1 MDFCEYLVSYGRT
14 GDFGRFR
21 LAQPIGC
28 RRGDRVVVRS
38 HRGLELGEV
47 LCPATPGH
55 AQFLPNTTVGALL
68 RLAGDQD
75 EQAAERQRQRGRQ
88 LCDDGRRL
96 AGELA
101 LPLEILDAEILL
113 DGQQAI
119 VQFLRWDEC
128 DFRPFVSAL
137 STRYE
142 VQLAMHDLALPGDA
156 DAEQEEHGCG
166 REDCGRA
173 GGKGSCASCGSG
185 GGCSG
190 CGVAKKE
197 DLAAYFAGLRQQMD
211 ARQRTAL
218 L

>member
-1 MDFCEYLVSYGRT
+1 MDFCEYLVSYGCT

-21 LAQPIGC
+21 PAQPICC

-55 AQFLPNTTVGALL
+55 AHFLPNTTVGALL
-68 RLAGDQD
+68 RLAGDPD
-75 EQAAERQRQRGRQ
+75 EQAAEAQLRRGRQ

-96 AGELA
+96 AGEMA

-128 DFRPFVSAL
+128 DFRPLVSTL

-142 VQLAMHDLALPGDA
+142 VQLAMYDLALPRDA
-156 DAEQEEHGCG
+156 GAEDEEHGCG
-166 REDCGRA
+166 REGCGRA
-173 GGKGSCASCGSG
+173 GGKGGCSSCSSG
-185 GGCSG
+185 GGCSS
-190 CGVAKKE
+190 CGAVKKE
-197 DLAAYFAGLRQQMD
+197 DLAPYFAQLRQQME